1 MINDLF
7 WHSSGMAKKLIISIY
22 VCGKTAFK
30 KKKGIGLTAV
40 HRKIYQFCNFCG
52 SLFVKMDASLFC
64 VVPDSSAK
72 SHFLL
77 LGEVPSSELARPARG
92 SDGLLGRP
100 HQPFQ
105 FAFSSRV
112 PLSVFN

>member
-1 MINDLF
+1 MF
-7 WHSSGMAKKLIISIY
+7 VGKLHL
-22 VCGKTAFK
+22 K
-30 KKKGIGLTAV
+30 KKKRYWINCSPQF
-40 HRKIYQFCNFCG
+40 RKIYQFCNFCC
-52 SLFVKMDASLFC
+52 SLFVQVDASLLALFLTA
-64 VVPDSSAK
+64 VQK

-77 LGEVPSSELARPARG
+77 LAEAPSSELARPARG

>member
-1 MINDLF
+1 MFVGKLHQKKRYWINCSPQF
-7 WHSSGMAKKLIISIY
+7 G
-22 VCGKTAFK
+22 
-30 KKKGIGLTAV
+30 
-40 HRKIYQFCNFCG
+40 KIYRLCNVCG

-77 LGEVPSSELARPARG
+77 LGEVPSSELARG